1 MKELEKRIQ
10 ADGRVL
16 GKDILKVDSF
26 LNHQIDPQLMQDMGK
41 EFARLFASQG
51 VTKILTV
58 EASGIA
64 PAVMAGLALDVP
76 VVFARKSKSRI
87 LTDDAFT
94 ADVYS
99 YTKQATNQI
108 RVDKR
113 FLTGDDRV
121 LLIDDFLANG
131 QALLGLKMIAEQA
144 NAGIVGAGIVIE
156 KSFQPGRQNVLDA
169 GLTNI
174 HSLARI
180 VAFEDGHVIFVN
192 EEDEKVGC

>member
-10 ADGRVL
+10 ADGRML

-113 FLTGDDRV
+113 FLTEDDRV

-131 QALLGLKMIAEQA
+131 QALLGLKTIAEQA

-180 VAFEDGHVIFVN
+180 AFYFTILLSQAL
-192 EEDEKVGC
+192 

>member
-1 MKELEKRIQ
+1 M
-10 ADGRVL
+10 
-16 GKDILKVDSF
+16 
-26 LNHQIDPQLMQDMGK
+26 
-41 EFARLFASQG
+41 
-51 VTKILTV
+51 TKLLTI

-99 YTKQATNQI
+99 YTKQTTNQI
-108 RVDKR
+108 RIDKR
-113 FLTGDDRV
+113 FLIGDDRV

-131 QALLGLKMIAEQA
+131 QALLGLKTIAEQA
-144 NAGIVGAGIVIE
+144 NAGIVIE

-174 HSLARI
+174 S
-180 VAFEDGHVIFVN
+180 FTGTYCGF
-192 EEDEKVGC
+192 

>member
-16 GKDILKVDSF
+16 GKNILKVDSF

-41 EFARLFASQG
+41 EFARFFADEG
-51 VTKILTV
+51 VTKILTI

-76 VVFARKSKSRI
+76 VVFGRKSKSQI
-87 LTDDAFT
+87 LTDDALT

-99 YTKQATNQI
+99 YTKQTTNQI

-113 FLTGDDRV
+113 FLTADDRV

-131 QALLGLKMIAEQA
+131 QALLGLKAIADQA
-144 NAGIVGAGIVIE
+144 NASIVGSGIVIE
-156 KSFQPGRQNVLDA
+156 KAFQQGRQNALDA
-169 GLTNI
+169 GLTNV

-180 VAFEDGHVIFVN
+180 AAFEDGQVLFVN
-192 EEDEKVGC
+192 EETE